1 MCVNVFTR
9 YSKQPKKEEVNVCVC
24 VGVLGGSW
32 RPASTSKKSPCV
44 GEGERKD
51 RAGGNSVTHSA
62 SVPEKKREG
71 VQLLLLLLLHL
82 LSSLMPASSG

>member
-1 MCVNVFTR
+1 MFTR
-9 YSKQPKKEEVNVCVC
+9 YSKQPKKEEVNVC